1 MYAGNG
7 DWVPSSYKSWVKAL
21 SYVIRKSLLQT
32 AKEVKLK
39 LDQLL
44 LECCQEVLQVGVN
57 ITNNQD
63 S

>member
-32 AKEVKLK
+32 AKQIETETWPTLAG
-39 LDQLL
+39 
-44 LECCQEVLQVGVN
+44 VLPRGTTIGVN
-57 ITNNQD
+57 ITNNQN